1 MIGLK
6 PFVGAAVMDEKDCL
20 MLIYIEEERSLVR
33 AADRLYITQPALTY
47 RLNQLEKSFG
57 IPVIIRGAK
66 GGRLT
71 PEGER
76 LVEYARR
83 HLAGLAE
90 LRDAVLHLRNE
101 VRGTLRLGISS
112 YFGLYKLPPILK
124 TFKDSYPDVQ
134 FSVTCALSSEIY
146 AMLQNDEIHVGVIRN
161 EHPWSEGK
169 DMLQQESI
177 CVISTEPIEL
187 HKLPSLPLIRYKA
200 PKTAGGL
207 PPSSFSE
214 AVQAWWKEK
223 QDKPPL
229 ISMEVD
235 SYETCKEMVKH
246 GLGYSIVP
254 RIFVAPSDQL
264 YTLDLV
270 LDNGEPILR
279 TTWMLY
285 KNKAIQLAVVS
296 RFVEWMKQEMAR

>member
-1 MIGLK
+1 
-6 PFVGAAVMDEKDCL
+6 MDEKDCL
-20 MLIYIEEERSLVR
+20 MLIYIEEESSLAR
-33 AADRLYITQPALTY
+33 AAERLYITQPALTY

-57 IPVIIRGAK
+57 VPVIVRGTK

-76 LVEYARR
+76 LAEYAKR
-83 HLAGLAE
+83 HLAELAA
-90 LRDAVLHLRNE
+90 LREAVVHLRNE

-134 FSVTCALSSEIY
+134 FSVTCGLSSEIY
-146 AMLQNDEIHVGVIRN
+146 TMLQNDEVHVGVLRN
-161 EHPWSEGK
+161 EYPWTEGK
-169 DMLQQESI
+169 DILQQESI
-177 CVISTEPIEL
+177 CVISTEPVEL
-187 HKLPSLPLIRYKA
+187 NKLPSLPMIRYKA
-200 PKTAGGL
+200 PKTAGAL
-207 PPSSFSE
+207 YSSSFNE
-214 AVQAWWKEK
+214 AVQAWWNEK

-235 SYETCKEMVKH
+235 SYETCKEMVRH

-254 RIFVAPSDQL
+254 RIFVSPADQL
-264 YTLDLV
+264 YTMDLV
-270 LDNGEPILR
+270 MDNGEPIVR

-285 KNKAIQLAVVS
+285 KNKSIQLAVVS
-296 RFVEWMKQEMAR
+296 RFVEWMKQAMVRPGGN

>member
-1 MIGLK
+1 
-6 PFVGAAVMDEKDCL
+6 MDEKDCL
-20 MLIYIEEERSLVR
+20 MLIYIEEERSLAR
-33 AADRLYITQPALTY
+33 AAERLYITQPALTY

-57 IPVIIRGAK
+57 VPVIVRGAK

-76 LVEYARR
+76 LAEYAKR
-83 HLAGLAE
+83 HLAELAE
-90 LRDAVLHLRNE
+90 LREAVVHLRNE

-134 FSVTCALSSEIY
+134 FSVTCGLSAEIY
-146 AMLQNDEIHVGVIRN
+146 TMLQNDEVHVGVLRN
-161 EHPWSEGK
+161 EYPWTEGK
-169 DMLQQESI
+169 DILQQESI
-177 CVISTEPIEL
+177 CVISTEPVEL
-187 HKLPSLPLIRYKA
+187 NKLPSLPMIRYKA
-200 PKTAGGL
+200 PKTAGAL
-207 PPSSFSE
+207 YSSSFSE
-214 AVQAWWKEK
+214 AVQAWWSEK

-235 SYETCKEMVKH
+235 SYETCKEMVRH

-254 RIFVAPSDQL
+254 RIFVSPADQL
-264 YTLDLV
+264 YTMDLV
-270 LDNGEPILR
+270 MDNGEPIVR

-285 KNKAIQLAVVS
+285 KNKSIQLAVVS
-296 RFVEWMKQEMAR
+296 RFVEWMKQAMARPDGI